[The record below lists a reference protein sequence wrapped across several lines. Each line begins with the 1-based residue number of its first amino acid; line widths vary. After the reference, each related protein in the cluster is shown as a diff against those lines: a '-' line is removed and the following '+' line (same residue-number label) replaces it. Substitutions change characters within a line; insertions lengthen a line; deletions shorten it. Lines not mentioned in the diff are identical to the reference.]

1 MEGVRVLEVAQFTFV
16 PAAGAILAD
25 WGADVIKVEHPVR
38 GDTQRGFIN
47 MGGFQLDPDRHPLIE
62 HPNRGK
68 RSVGIDVSTPGGQ
81 EVLYEIAKTADVFL
95 TNYMPAQRQKNKF
108 DVEHIRAVNPNII
121 YARGSAYGDKGPG
134 RDTGG
139 FDGTAFWTRSG
150 VGHALTPEELG
161 GALSQGIPAFGD
173 SIGGMNIA
181 GGISAALF
189 HRERTGE
196 AVEIDVSLLSTAW
209 WAGGASVTQG
219 METGETMRSAM
230 PDATGPSVN
239 PFMANYLTSDGGT
252 INLCIV
258 SPTGYIRDAF
268 EHLGLPELADDP
280 RFSDV
285 LPLIENAEAA
295 AELIRE
301 SIRSKPYEYWRQHLK
316 TMRGQW
322 APFQSF
328 LDLTTDE
335 QAIANDMIVEV
346 EAGDGGKPFKVV
358 RGPIQF
364 NHEPLV
370 TTRAPQASEHTEIV
384 LMELG
389 MDWDRIEEL
398 KNSGAI
404 ACSRRRCIP
413 APKVRCAGI
422 QFRRRV
428 RRARPR
434 RAHPSATTSRPAPR
448 SDRSTSADSRSRR
461 RRDWPAASRRCPCG
475 PSRAGR
481 RSCRARCRRSGTPA
495 MRSVRRGNAPQLCRR
510 R

>member
-1 MEGVRVLEVAQFTFV
+1 MQGIRVLEVAQFTFV

-47 MGGFQLDPDRHPLIE
+47 MGGFELDPNRHPLIE

-68 RSVGIDVSTPGGQ
+68 RSVGIDVSTPDGQ

-95 TNYMPAQRQKNKF
+95 TNYMPQARQKNKF

-121 YARGSAYGDKGPG
+121 YARGSAYGDKGPE
-134 RDTGG
+134 RLVGG

-161 GALSQGIPAFGD
+161 GALPQGIPAFGD

-189 HRERTGE
+189 HRDRTGE
-196 AVEIDVSLLSTAW
+196 ALEVDVSLLSTAW
-209 WAGGASVTQG
+209 WAAGASVTQG
-219 METGETMRSAM
+219 METGETMRSLM
-230 PDATGPSVN
+230 PGTTASVN

-258 SPTGYIRDAF
+258 SPTGYIRDTF

-285 LPLIENAEAA
+285 MPLIQNAEAGV
-295 AELIRE
+295 ELIAKA
-301 SIRSKPYEYWRQHLK
+301 IGGKPFEYWRQHLK
-316 TMRGQW
+316 TMKGQW
-322 APFQSF
+322 APFQS
-328 LDLTTDE
+328 LVDLATDD

-346 EAGDGGKPFKVV
+346 EATDGGEPFKVV
-358 RGPIQF
+358 RGPVQF
-364 NHEPLV
+364 NHEPLE

-389 MDWDRIEEL
+389 IDWDRISEL
-398 KNSGAI
+398 KDSGAI
-404 ACSRRRCIP
+404 A
-413 APKVRCAGI
+413 
-422 QFRRRV
+422 
-428 RRARPR
+428 
-434 RAHPSATTSRPAPR
+434 
-448 SDRSTSADSRSRR
+448 
-461 RRDWPAASRRCPCG
+461 
-475 PSRAGR
+475 
-481 RSCRARCRRSGTPA
+481 
-495 MRSVRRGNAPQLCRR
+495 
-510 R
+510 